1 MGRVNSITRNSGL
14 SMKIQFNKRHF
25 YPVVAGLVLVF
36 GTVVVQLSPSGVLK
50 SLQQRVEW
58 LAYNVRLNASM
69 PEKSVLDP
77 RIVIVD
83 IDEKSLKAE
92 GRWPWSREKIAKL
105 VDKLFEDKVS
115 VVAFDVLFAEPEANP
130 AQRVLEQLSES
141 EKKTLGPSL
150 QGLMAQLDADAQLA
164 AQLKGRNVVLGYAFR
179 SGQQDA
185 VGKLPPPLADAENA
199 VLPNSLIPVMSSYS
213 ANLARLQQAAAFGGF
228 INADVDEDGIL
239 RQSPLLMR
247 YGDKLYASLGLEVAR
262 AIYAGEAIEVHT
274 VPVGDS
280 LAVESVRLGGYDIPT
295 DAGGRVIIPYRGPHP
310 SFPYI
315 SATDVLHGVA
325 PKSTLEGSIVFVGTT
340 APGLFDMRS
349 TPMQEVY
356 PGVEVHANIVSGI
369 LDHRFPV
376 HPDWAEAAD
385 FLGLLVLG
393 VTLSFLLPWLSP
405 LRALLLSVA
414 VGVALIMLNIWLWR
428 EQGLVMNIATPVIL
442 LFMLTLLNMAYG
454 FLSESRGR
462 MMLKGKF
469 GQYVPPALVEE
480 MSRNTDENFGFDGDS
495 REMTVLFSDVRN
507 FTTISETLN
516 ANELKKLLNEFF
528 TPMTRVIFDRRGTID
543 KYVGDMIMAFWGA
556 PMRDEQHARHALD
569 AAFDMLS
576 KMEELKSVFKA
587 NGLPEVNIGIGLNTG
602 MMNVGDMGSEFR
614 RAYTVIGDTV
624 NLASR
629 LESLTKFYGVKLI
642 VGENTR
648 KGQDHIVFRHLD
660 LVIVKGK
667 KKAVNIFEPVCYRE
681 QASAELLAEVEQY
694 QEALGLYFNR
704 QWLGAKA
711 IFHRL
716 QQQSSATL
724 IYSIYLER
732 IEALRGQ
739 ELGPDWNG
747 VYEQKSK

>member
-1 MGRVNSITRNSGL
+1 
-14 SMKIQFNKRHF
+14 MKIQFNKRHF
-25 YPVVAGLVLVF
+25 YPVVAGLVLMF
-36 GTVVVQLSPSGVLK
+36 GTVVVQLSQSGVLK
-50 SLQQRVEW
+50 SLQQRMEW
-58 LAYNVRLNASM
+58 LAYDVRLKASL
-69 PEKSVLDP
+69 PETSVLDP

-105 VDKLFEDKVS
+105 VDKLFESKVS

-130 AQRVLEQLSES
+130 AQRVLEKLS
-141 EKKTLGPSL
+141 GPDKQNLSGAL
-150 QGLMAQLDADAQLA
+150 QGVMAQLDADAKLA
-164 AQLKGRNVVLGYAFR
+164 AQFKGRNVVLGYIF
-179 SGQQDA
+179 QDEKQEA
-185 VGKLPPPLADAENA
+185 VGQLPRPLSDADSVVAQS
-199 VLPNSLIPVMSSYS
+199 SLIPLMSSYS
-213 ANLARLQQAAAFGGF
+213 ANLPRLQQAAAFGGF
-228 INADVDEDGIL
+228 INAAVDGDGIL
-239 RQSPLLMR
+239 RRSPLLKR

-262 AIYAGEAIEVHT
+262 ANFSGAEIKIHT
-274 VPVGDS
+274 VPLGDS
-280 LAVESVRLGGYDIPT
+280 LAVESVSMGGYAIPT
-295 DAGGRVIIPYRGPHP
+295 DAEGRVIIPYRGRHP
-310 SFPYI
+310 SFPYL

-325 PKSTLEGSIVFVGTT
+325 TKSALEGAIVLVGTT
-340 APGLFDMRS
+340 APGLSDMRS

-356 PGVEVHANIVSGI
+356 PGVEVHANIVAGI
-369 LDHRFPV
+369 LDHNFPS
-376 HPDWAEAAD
+376 HPDWVDGAD
-385 FLGLLVLG
+385 FLVLLVLG
-393 VTLSFLLPWLSP
+393 VILSLLLPWLSP

-414 VGVALIMLNIWLWR
+414 VGVALIMLNMWLWR
-428 EQGLVMNIATPVIL
+428 EQGLVMNIVTPIIL

-462 MMLKGKF
+462 MLLKGKF

-495 REMTVLFSDVRN
+495 REMTVLFSDVRG
-507 FTTISETLN
+507 FTTISETLS

-576 KMEELKSVFKA
+576 KVEELKPIFKA

-660 LVIVKGK
+660 LVRVKGK
-667 KKAVNIFEPVCYRE
+667 KDAVNIFEPVCYRE

-694 QEALGLYFNR
+694 QEALGLYFTR

-711 IFHRL
+711 IFNRL

-739 ELGPDWNG
+739 ELGPDWDG